1 MEPHAASNAI
11 RSCLVA
17 PTWCALQVEQYTSQ
31 IRTLTECAAVG
42 TFVAARED
50 CTNIN
55 QTRPDKK
62 MARPKSKD
70 KGQSHGAPTAR
81 PGLTADGKSTLVA
94 VEPLGWMNADNALVT
109 LTDGDSAAYFYAQG

>member
-1 MEPHAASNAI
+1 M
-11 RSCLVA
+11 
-17 PTWCALQVEQYTSQ
+17 WCALQVEQYTSQ